1 MKKIK
6 GRLFSEDGMKLVNA
20 LLFISLLFYRSG
32 LMFVAYLAWIIYL
45 SFCIKHAESKG
56 RKVIYSVFI
65 GVAAIMIGIN
75 LYFRL
80 RG

>member
-6 GRLFSEDGMKLVNA
+6 GQLFSEDGMKLVNA
-20 LLFISLLFYRSG
+20 LFFISLLFYRSG

-56 RKVIYSVFI
+56 SKVIYSVFI
-65 GVAAIMIGIN
+65 GAAAIMIGIN

>member
-20 LLFISLLFYRSG
+20 LFFISLLFYRSG
-32 LMFVAYLAWIIYL
+32 LMFAAYLAWIIYL

-56 RKVIYSVFI
+56 RKVIFSVFI

>member
-20 LLFISLLFYRSG
+20 LFFISLLFYRSG
-32 LMFVAYLAWIIYL
+32 LMFAAYLAWIIYL

-65 GVAAIMIGIN
+65 GVATIMIGIN

>member
-20 LLFISLLFYRSG
+20 LFFISLLFYRSG

-56 RKVIYSVFI
+56 SKVIYSVFI

-80 RG
+80 HG